1 MNFIINL
8 FNLKDYNVI
17 LIVIN
22 ILLKKRYY
30 ISCNVSDEKTIVEAI
45 INLLIKKVFRL
56 HELLSFI
63 IFNRES

>member
-8 FNLKDYNVI
+8 LNLKDYNII

-30 ISCNVSDEKTIVEAI
+30 ISCILSDKKIIVKVI
-45 INLLIKKVFRL
+45 INLLIKEIFRL
-56 HELLSFI
+56 YELLSFI
-63 IFNRES
+63 KFNREL